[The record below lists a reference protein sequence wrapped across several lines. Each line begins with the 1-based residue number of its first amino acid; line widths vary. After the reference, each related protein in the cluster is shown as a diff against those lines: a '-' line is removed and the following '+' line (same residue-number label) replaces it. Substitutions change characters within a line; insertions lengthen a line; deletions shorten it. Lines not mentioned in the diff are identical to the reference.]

1 MENADLARMIKNKR
15 PTTFG
20 ATPQASAPK
29 PGVVKQKIQPK
40 PEQITPKSQAVQ
52 PETTPDTQTEKPVIA
67 KGISIGLDA
76 EGKFVMEFVGNAPN
90 YLELIALFDYT
101 NAKKTEIV
109 EQLTGTGS
117 HATRSYV
124 AQLTK
129 NVNTLAQ
136 GLGSIVSEINTLNQ
150 KVESIHQILNHEP
163 ASFDEQE

>member
-29 PGVVKQKIQPK
+29 PGLVKPKIQPK
-40 PEQITPKSQAVQ
+40 PEQVSAKAQPAQA
-52 PETTPDTQTEKPVIA
+52 ETTPDPQAEKAVIA

-76 EGKFVMEFVGNAPN
+76 DGKFVMEFVGNAPN

-117 HATRSYV
+117 HATKSYL

-129 NVNTLAQ
+129 NVNSLAQ
-136 GLGSIVSEINTLNQ
+136 GLGSIVSEVTKLNQ
-150 KVESIHQILNHEP
+150 KVETLHQALTVEP
-163 ASFDEQE
+163 ADLDE